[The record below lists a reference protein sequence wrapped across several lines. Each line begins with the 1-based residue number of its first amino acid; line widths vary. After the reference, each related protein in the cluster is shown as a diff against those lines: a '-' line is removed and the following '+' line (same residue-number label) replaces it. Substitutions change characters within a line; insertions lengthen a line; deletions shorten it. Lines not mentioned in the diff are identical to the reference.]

1 MPERIWFRSLYWRV
15 AVGFVAFLAAML
27 VVQFGVLFWLVARAT
42 DEVAGRTPHDLAT
55 LVASDIAA
63 AMAAEP
69 LGDPGAYLKEH
80 YGGVTRPVA
89 LVMADGRVFVSKDR
103 VELPPPMVE
112 MALRR
117 LRGPRRPAGEGPPAQ
132 GGTGRPPGTG
142 VPLPNQPPLGTMGR
156 GFGSGRGIGPGTG
169 MGPGGGMGP
178 GEGMGPGGGPAGQN
192 APGPRPPGV
201 RTRALGMAPVFHDGQ
216 LVAMVI
222 VPPTEHLPT
231 LLREFAPMAAAIG
244 LVLLVV
250 ATTLAAIV
258 VFRPAQRRL
267 AALEV
272 AARQLGAGVLTA
284 RAPVAGGDEVTSV
297 ARAFNAMADE
307 LDRRASALIAA
318 SETRRQLLADVSH
331 ELMTP
336 LTAIRGYLETLQMP
350 ELQLDPDAR
359 QRYLGIVS
367 AESERLERIIGDLVD
382 LARLEAG
389 GGSLARED
397 VEVATLFRRVMER
410 HERDAAEKGVT
421 LACDVGAEAETVE
434 ADGGRLEQVLQN
446 LAANAL
452 RHTPAGGTVELRSAR
467 SADGIVLR
475 VRDTGEGIPPEHL
488 PRVFDRFYKADEARG
503 ANGRGSGLGLSIAKA
518 IVERHGGRISVRS
531 DPGRET
537 VFEIVLPVSASTAAG

>member
-397 VEVATLFRRVMER
+397 VEVASKPTAADSSRCCRTWRPTLCATRRRAVPSSCG
-410 HERDAAEKGVT
+410 APGAPT
-421 LACDVGAEAETVE
+421 ASCCACA
-434 ADGGRLEQVLQN
+434 
-446 LAANAL
+446 
-452 RHTPAGGTVELRSAR
+452 TPAKASRPSTCRACS
-467 SADGIVLR
+467 
-475 VRDTGEGIPPEHL
+475 TGST
-488 PRVFDRFYKADEARG
+488 RRTRRG
-503 ANGRGSGLGLSIAKA
+503 AR
-518 IVERHGGRISVRS
+518 
-531 DPGRET
+531 
-537 VFEIVLPVSASTAAG
+537 TAAAAASGSRLRRRLSSATEAASACEAIPAGRRCSRSCCPCPRARRPANHRPRRPGG